1 MIIGD
6 IYLKNYDNYHV
17 KFFLAVSTYY
27 TDEILDELEAI
38 NCPATSLVKAYKN
51 LSSGDLDTG
60 LTYVNNELKEG
71 IMVIA
76 KATSGEQ
83 FANSLAHESMH
94 LNAYIGRGLGL
105 DPYGEDAAYL
115 AGEIAQKL
123 YRFTHKLSC
132 KKCRSLIV

>member
-6 IYLKNYDNYHV
+6 IFLRNYDNYHV

-27 TDEILDELEAI
+27 TDEILEALEDI
-38 NCPATSLVKAYKN
+38 DCPQSNLRRAYIN

-60 LTYVNNELKEG
+60 LTYVNSKLKEG

-76 KATSGEQ
+76 LASSGEQ
-83 FANSLAHESMH
+83 FANSLAHESRH
-94 LNAYIGRGLGL
+94 LNAYIGRDLGL
-105 DPYGEDAAYL
+105 DPYGEEAAYL

-132 KKCRSLIV
+132 KKYKSLTL